1 MLKTI
6 FSSKNKTNN
15 QTFPKKVYTF
25 SKSFFKHFLNIYTNI
40 GQIRTAYQLNL
51 ESMGQLDKRKAVRNS
66 QFVMK

>member
-25 SKSFFKHFLNIYTNI
+25 SKSFFKLFLNIYSDI

-51 ESMGQLDKRKAVRNS
+51 ESMDRLDKRKAVRNS
-66 QFVMK
+66 QFVRK